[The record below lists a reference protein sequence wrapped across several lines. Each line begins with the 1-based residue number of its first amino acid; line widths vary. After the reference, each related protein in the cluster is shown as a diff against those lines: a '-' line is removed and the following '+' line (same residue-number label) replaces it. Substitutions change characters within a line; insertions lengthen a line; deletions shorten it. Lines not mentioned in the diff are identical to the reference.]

1 MKVLA
6 LLVIEWKWYACL
18 PTGSA
23 SDYIEI
29 DRVVTFNF
37 DQDSASNP
45 WLDDAI
51 GSGMQTVSTSILVTI
66 IDDDVLEGNE
76 QFYISLETRDTS
88 VDLSLMNTTE
98 VTIIDNDG
106 MHKLYRCI
114 LLYEEPCDLC
124 KRAYIPLP

>member
-1 MKVLA
+1 
-6 LLVIEWKWYACL
+6 
-18 PTGSA
+18 
-23 SDYIEI
+23 
-29 DRVVTFNF
+29 VVTFNF

-45 WLDDAI
+45 WLDDAS

-76 QFYISLETRDTS
+76 QFYIALETRDTS

-106 MHKLYRCI
+106 MHKLYRI

-124 KRAYIPLP
+124 KRAYIPLPTSYHGGQNMSHDLSHDEGLCTVRVEIIW